1 MFNDLIYRFKRELSY
16 CHAMTLKIILSMI
29 AGAVLLFF
37 SWTKFGGPC
46 RITLLFKVPGGG
58 ITIAAYFVLWFVM
71 FALCGGETAFICSI
85 KNKCSYKILLYHI
98 AAHFCLFLW
107 YPLFFTT
114 FSQLFALLI
123 LVASLIIL
131 LTELKEC
138 HCFSLIISASIILK
152 AIVCTIFI
160 YINIAFL
167 IIN

>member
-16 CHAMTLKIILSMI
+16 CRTMILKIILSM
-29 AGAVLLFF
+29 ATGAAILFF
-37 SWTKFGGPC
+37 AWTKFGGPC
-46 RITLLFKVPGGG
+46 KVTFLFRIPGGG
-58 ITIAAYFVLWFVM
+58 ITIAAYYILWFIM

-85 KNKCSYKILLYHI
+85 KNKCSYKILMYHI
-98 AAHFCLFLW
+98 AANFCLFLW

-123 LVASLIIL
+123 LIASLIIL
-131 LTELKEC
+131 LAELKEC
-138 HCFSLIISASIILK
+138 HCFSLIISTSIILK